1 MNSEEYSEIPI
12 IRELRIDE
20 SDEFVTLMELAFKD
34 TIEQAASQ
42 KPKRLVLF
50 MDDLDFMASAGLR
63 MLIFAKQKMGTDVS
77 IHVIGSKGPVR
88 NTLEMSG
95 FHLSVYMQDSFT
107 G

>member
-1 MNSEEYSEIPI
+1 MAFDVTAEIIDDDVRI
-12 IRELRIDE
+12 ILKGELDAA
-20 SDEFVTLMELAFKD
+20 VAGLFKD

-42 KPKRLVLF
+42 NPKRLVLF
-50 MDDLDFMASAGLR
+50 MDHLDFMASAGLR